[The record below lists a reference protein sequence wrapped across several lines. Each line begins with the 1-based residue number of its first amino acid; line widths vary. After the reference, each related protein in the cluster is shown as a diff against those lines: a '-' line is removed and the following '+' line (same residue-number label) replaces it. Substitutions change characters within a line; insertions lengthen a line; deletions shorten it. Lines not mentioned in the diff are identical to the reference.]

1 MAKPWNYF
9 PCYFE
14 WAEPPIVTILIIKVY
29 LYSQSILIQWSK
41 LCWVA
46 IPLFCLFSSSF
57 ILDHPRSR
65 LILDLCGSTDF
76 FFFRS
81 QAWILPFLLGIVLLI
96 LCPLCSKERFGW
108 EEEVWK
114 LKFLSSGIHSIGFPQ
129 KVWLLQPPLFY
140 VGVLIAFLLPQGLET
155 MMWDLEGYSEV
166 TDRLRSHKT
175 TLCHPNLSVHLS
187 LLLLCV
193 HQASAALKSSS
204 IYFAKGAGIEAGGC

>member
-114 LKFLSSGIHSIGFPQ
+114 LKFPLLWHPFHRVSTESVIAPATTLLCGGSDCLSASTGSGNHDVGFRR
-129 KVWLLQPPLFY
+129 L
-140 VGVLIAFLLPQGLET
+140 
-155 MMWDLEGYSEV
+155 
-166 TDRLRSHKT
+166 LRSDW
-175 TLCHPNLSVHLS
+175 
-187 LLLLCV
+187 
-193 HQASAALKSSS
+193 
-204 IYFAKGAGIEAGGC
+204 